1 MNEMPAS
8 APKAFASEVS
18 SISSSDAKPILT
30 STLSHRSTEN
40 SVYWLLD
47 GDDSRPR
54 QVHAQ
59 HNLAVL
65 RRALLSIFYP
75 ARKAPR
81 SAFLPDVNEPVG
93 KLTISRKFSPNRMF
107 MPCQRCLNLFSVQG
121 ILLNTRQTSRKGLSR
136 NKSRA
141 APHHRLFRHIQTSS
155 QRTLHQCLRSPT
167 TA

>member
-1 MNEMPAS
+1 MPAS
-8 APKAFASEVS
+8 GPKAFASEVN
-18 SISSSDAKPILT
+18 SISSSDAKLLLT
-30 STLSHRSTEN
+30 STLSKRSTEN

-47 GDDSRPR
+47 VYDSRIR
-54 QVHAQ
+54 QVYAQ

-65 RRALLSIFYP
+65 RRARLSISYP
-75 ARKAPR
+75 ARTAPK

-93 KLTISRKFSPNRMF
+93 KLTISRKFSPNKMF
-107 MPCQRCLNLFSVQG
+107 VPCQRCLNLFSVQG